1 MTQVSALS
9 YYEERDGLLVKAL
22 FRRLILSLYLGVANK
37 ETISNS
43 PIFDKLVGIW
53 GYLGISIQTPQ
64 MLPGELCAVN
74 LEKLRAVILKA
85 TLAIFSTPEYKEA
98 QRLREQILLPGEN
111 RVSVD
116 DRVTYRSE
124 IDVKKIT
131 ADRQRESEMAQKR
144 AQEEIAL
151 LREEAKV
158 AQERARREMELL
170 REQMQTALRAQTL
183 YLMQRGLLP
192 ADESGLQQIT
202 QLRQPQFEIEGAPAP
217 ALQPVGEPT
226 NQEGDQEG
234 RHQNQHRPEVRD
246 IIASQPAARAEINS
260 IFAPAHASSDSETT
274 NSSDAQDE
282 AAELSRN
289 NHP

>member
-1 MTQVSALS
+1 
-9 YYEERDGLLVKAL
+9 
-22 FRRLILSLYLGVANK
+22 
-37 ETISNS
+37 
-43 PIFDKLVGIW
+43 
-53 GYLGISIQTPQ
+53 
-64 MLPGELCAVN
+64 
-74 LEKLRAVILKA
+74 
-85 TLAIFSTPEYKEA
+85 
-98 QRLREQILLPGEN
+98 
-111 RVSVD
+111 
-116 DRVTYRSE
+116 
-124 IDVKKIT
+124 
-131 ADRQRESEMAQKR
+131 
-144 AQEEIAL
+144 
-151 LREEAKV
+151 
-158 AQERARREMELL
+158 
-170 REQMQTALRAQTL
+170 
-183 YLMQRGLLP
+183 MQRGLLP